1 MQPATFQPRANSY
14 SSGVAL
20 LDFLNSQAQHLGVL
34 LSQCAGN
41 ASGARVRR
49 TSRI

>member
-1 MQPATFQPRANSY
+1 MQPATFQRRANSY
-14 SSGVAL
+14 SIDFTL

-34 LSQCAGN
+34 LSQYASK

-49 TSRI
+49 KSRI